1 MYLFNNSNT
10 FVALMSEYLEDNII
24 SVGLAT
30 VHNGEEVDFHL
41 SEAVNDGEWV
51 RKKIGCWTL
60 LDKEG
65 KPAKNI
71 SGFTTNLILLKR

>member
-1 MYLFNNSNT
+1 
-10 FVALMSEYLEDNII
+10 MSEYLEDNII

-41 SEAVNDGEWV
+41 SEAVSDGKDWV
-51 RKKIGCWTL
+51 GKKIGHWTL

-71 SGFTTNLILLKR
+71 SGFTTNLILVRHDSKN